1 MKVHIVRPGEE
12 SIGGFERVEI
22 SPAFGVDVS
31 QYSDNEILEIFAN
44 DLIDSVPSDQIGAV
58 ITSLVRK
65 MRLGGRM
72 VIGGTDLRL
81 FCKMVIS
88 GSMNEEA
95 ANKIIGKSNCMIPTN
110 LVMDTLRECG
120 LKIQASYINGVH
132 YEIEA
137 KRG

>member
-12 SIGGFERVEI
+12 SIGGVERVEI

-31 QYSDNEILEIFAN
+31 QYSDNEIEEIFAN
-44 DLIDSVPSDQIGAV
+44 DLIDSIPSDQVGAT
-58 ITSLVRK
+58 INSLVRK

-95 ANKIIGKSNCMIPTN
+95 ANKIIGKSSSMIPTN
-110 LVMDTLRECG
+110 LIMNTLRQCG
-120 LKIQASYINGVH
+120 LNIQASYINGVH

>member
-44 DLIDSVPSDQIGAV
+44 DLIDSVPSDQIGVV

>member
-12 SIGGFERVEI
+12 SIGGFERIEI
-22 SPAFGVDVS
+22 SPVFGLDVS
-31 QYSDNEILEIFAN
+31 QYSDNEIEEIFAN
-44 DLIDSVPSDQIGAV
+44 DLIDSVPSDKVGETIAA
-58 ITSLVRK
+58 LVRK

-95 ANKIIGKSNCMIPTN
+95 ANKIIGKSSSMIPTSLIMN
-110 LVMDTLRECG
+110 TLRQCG
-120 LKIQASYINGVH
+120 LNIQASYINGVH